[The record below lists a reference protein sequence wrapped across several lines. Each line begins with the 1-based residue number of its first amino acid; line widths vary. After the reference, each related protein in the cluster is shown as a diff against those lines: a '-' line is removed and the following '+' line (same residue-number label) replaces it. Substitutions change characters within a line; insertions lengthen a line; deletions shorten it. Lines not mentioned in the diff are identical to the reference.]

1 MRICYRIDRRGG
13 SEDIRKHLDGVF
25 EKPMLLNINTIRKYW
40 HAGAGIDDEN
50 VFDRYE
56 SEMKI
61 LGSHAKIID
70 EVNKTLVEKLWQRQ
84 LEIQ

>member
-1 MRICYRIDRRGG
+1 
-13 SEDIRKHLDGVF
+13 
-25 EKPMLLNINTIRKYW
+25 MLLNINTIRKYW

-56 SEMKI
+56 SQMKM
-61 LGSHAKIID
+61 LGKRANIID
-70 EVNKTLVEKLWQRQ
+70 EVNKTLIEKLWQRQ

>member
-1 MRICYRIDRRGG
+1 M
-13 SEDIRKHLDGVF
+13 
-25 EKPMLLNINTIRKYW
+25 NINTVRKYW

-56 SEMKI
+56 SEMTI
-61 LGSHAKIID
+61 LGD
-70 EVNKTLVEKLWQRQ
+70 DTVNVHEINKKLVEKLWQRQ

>member
-1 MRICYRIDRRGG
+1 M
-13 SEDIRKHLDGVF
+13 
-25 EKPMLLNINTIRKYW
+25 NINTVRKYW

-56 SEMKI
+56 SEMTI
-61 LGSHAKIID
+61 LGDAT
-70 EVNKTLVEKLWQRQ
+70 VNVHEINKKLVEKLWQRQ